1 MSVTQPTAL
10 EPHPYH
16 TLISWPAVIA
26 GAVVAIAVGAMLNLL
41 GVALGAASINPY
53 DLSTGE
59 AKAFSAGAGAWIAI
73 ANALALF
80 AGGFV
85 ASRVAKYTD
94 HHKGY
99 LHGLAVWAVAF
110 LIALFFAG
118 SSAVGG
124 INAMIDGLS
133 NNGVEEAR
141 LLDREAVADDGVP
154 PLAGERSDRV
164 AAVPPAAQPEAD
176 ATADS
181 TATVALWGFIA
192 MLLGL
197 VAAAF
202 GGRYGSRKHAWETKA
217 HVTETPTATVHTHDT
232 GYVSPAAP
240 VDTRTPTI

>member
-1 MSVTQPTAL
+1 MSVIQPTAH
-10 EPHPYH
+10 EPHPLH

-110 LIALFFAG
+110 IIALFLAG
-118 SSAVGG
+118 STAVGG
-124 INAMIDGLS
+124 VNSMIDGLS
-133 NNGVEEAR
+133 NNGREEVNV
-141 LLDREAVADDGVP
+141 LDPGPGYDAAA
-154 PLAGERSDRV
+154 PLAGERSDR
-164 AAVPPAAQPEAD
+164 AAAIPPAAQPEAE
-176 ATADS
+176 ATVDS
-181 TATVALWGFIA
+181 TATVALWAFIA

-197 VAAAF
+197 IAAAF
-202 GGRYGSRKHAWETKA
+202 GGRYGSRKHAWETRA
-217 HVTETPTATVHTHDT
+217 HVTETPTVHTHDT
-232 GYVSPAAP
+232 AYVSPAAP
-240 VDTRTPTI
+240 VETRTTPTI